1 LTSVLLVGHGSR
13 DDDGNEEFREFV
25 QRLISQTSYPISSC
39 FLEFAEPDVA
49 QGLDECVRAGATDI
63 VVVPVILLAASHVK
77 WEIPELIDQARAR
90 YPGISIRYGR
100 PVGLHPRIV
109 DLLVSRF
116 DQIMQGIEDLTD
128 TAIVLMGR
136 GSSDPDA
143 NGDLYK
149 LARILW
155 ERTRVMTVE
164 TCFTGIT
171 HPRLPEGVRRAARL
185 GARRIVV
192 LPYFLFT
199 GVLMKRM
206 TSLLHDLSG
215 QYPGIELTMAEYFG
229 FHEVLAQVVHDRIEE
244 AIRGQAA
251 MTCDLCRYRLA
262 LVEQGG

>member
-1 LTSVLLVGHGSR
+1 LTRILLVGHGSR
-13 DDDGNEEFREFV
+13 DDEGNEEFREFV
-25 QRLISQTSYPISSC
+25 RRLVGQTSYPISSC
-39 FLEFAEPDVA
+39 FLEFAEPDVE
-49 QGLDECVRAGATDI
+49 QGLAECVRAGATDI

-77 WEIPELIDQARAR
+77 WEIPELIDQARMR

-100 PVGLHPRIV
+100 PVGLHHRIV
-109 DLLVSRF
+109 DLLVARF
-116 DQIMQGIEDLTD
+116 HQIIEGVEDVSD

-171 HPRLPEGVRRAARL
+171 DPRLPEGVRRAARL

-199 GVLMKRM
+199 GVLIKRM
-206 TSLLHDLSG
+206 TGLLQELAG

-229 FHEVLAQVVHDRIEE
+229 FHEVLAQVVRDRIDE

-251 MTCDLCRYRLA
+251 MTCDMCRYRLA

>member
-1 LTSVLLVGHGSR
+1 LEWILLVGHGSR
-13 DDDGNEEFREFV
+13 DDEGNEEFREFAR
-25 QRLISQTSYPISSC
+25 RLVDRIPYPLASC
-39 FLEFAEPDVA
+39 FLEFAEPDVE
-49 QGLDECVRAGATDI
+49 QGIAECIRHGATGI

-77 WEIPELIDQARAR
+77 WEIPELIDQARTR

-116 DQIMQGIEDLTD
+116 YQATADTD
-128 TAIVLMGR
+128 DVSETAIVLMGR

-171 HPRLPEGVRRAARL
+171 DPRLPEGVRRAARL

-192 LPYFLFT
+192 VPYFLFT
-199 GVLMKRM
+199 GVLIKRM
-206 TSLLHDLSG
+206 TDLLQELAG
-215 QYPGIELTMAEYFG
+215 QYPGIDLSMAEYFG
-229 FHEVLAQVVHDRIEE
+229 YHEVLAQVVHDRIEE
-244 AIRGQAA
+244 AMRGHAA